1 MSSPNSA
8 VRAAAGAAAA
18 TSDVG
23 AIGATTAMRV
33 AAELRRRILVGE
45 LAPGTH
51 LKLDEIATQC
61 AVSHMP
67 VREALHELEGEGVV
81 DVYPHRGTVVRRV
94 DAQFVR
100 NLYDVRGAIEGMLT
114 ERCAGRIDAAGSA
127 RLEAAMHLHVAA
139 AKKRKPAAIVDANR
153 ALHDAINDVAANPQ
167 AVRVLAQGRLLIE
180 ALRVRFGYGAG
191 RVDDVIDEHR
201 ALVRAIAKHDVAKA
215 GALARRHCIAAR
227 DDLLA
232 MLGQGRHAD

>member
-1 MSSPNSA
+1 M
-8 VRAAAGAAAA
+8 RA
-18 TSDVG
+18 SG

-45 LAPGTH
+45 LSPGTH
-51 LKLDEIATQC
+51 LKLDEIAAQC

-67 VREALHELEGEGVV
+67 VREALHELEGEGVI
-81 DVYPHRGTVVRRV
+81 DVFPHRGAVVRGV

-114 ERCAGRIDAAGSA
+114 ERCAERIDAAGVA
-127 RLEAAMHLHVAA
+127 RLEAALSLHEAA
-139 AKKRKPAAIVDANR
+139 AKKRKPAVIVDANR

-191 RVDDVIDEHR
+191 RVDGVVGEHR
-201 ALVRAIAKHDVAKA
+201 ALLRAIAKHDVAKA
-215 GALARRHCIAAR
+215 GELARRHCFAAR

-232 MLGQGRHAD
+232 LLA